1 MAFFEKYKDG
11 WLLRIKLSPGAS
23 FNGFRGTFADETGLI
38 YLKAA
43 VTVVPEKGKANAA
56 LLRLLAK
63 TLSVAAG
70 SLQLI
75 SGETDRLKKIY
86 LKIPF
91 TEETE
96 KKLNSLLKE
105 EK

>member
-1 MAFFEKYKDG
+1 MAFFERYKDG

-23 FNGFRGTFADETGLI
+23 FNGFRDTFTDETGII

-43 VTVVPEKGKANAA
+43 VTAVPEKGKANAA

-63 TLSVAAG
+63 TLSVARS
-70 SLQLI
+70 SLRLI
-75 SGETDRLKKIY
+75 SGETDRIKKIY
-86 LKIPF
+86 LQIPV

-96 KKLNSLLKE
+96 QKLNSLLKE